1 MAGAGMWTGLTP
13 ESSIQ
18 ESKLAS
24 VFYLRR
30 VMFLISVNPVLSFFL
45 FFILQMETWSKVLR
59 SGNER

>member
-1 MAGAGMWTGLTP
+1 MWTGLTP
-13 ESSIQ
+13 ESRIQ

-30 VMFLISVNPVLSFFL
+30 VMFLISVNPVLSFF
-45 FFILQMETWSKVLR
+45 FFIIQMETWSKVLR